1 MNWTEIGI
9 LYRRELRSAFRER
22 SIVVNGILLPI
33 FLYPVLLWGMFTA
46 LTFVQGVNEGFTS
59 RIAVDGP
66 PPPGHQALLD
76 TLAAREDVE
85 VVGGAE
91 AGEDAPPPERWEE
104 ALAAGELDAIL
115 SFREVDGPGGTDG
128 SGSPAD
134 GEGAGVRVAA
144 DSAPPAPGALPGNFS
159 VQLRYDEA
167 EERSRQARTRVQEI
181 LGEYRSAWLAREG
194 RSLGLSDE
202 ERTVF
207 ALVGENVSTSEE
219 IGQVLLGQMLSLFLI
234 IMVALGC
241 YVPSVDTTA
250 GERERSTWETLMT
263 VAAPRSA
270 VVGAKYLYVATLG
283 MAAGLLNVIAL
294 FVSVGAVLRP
304 LLQRTG
310 GGPDEIAFSL
320 DPLAIPVMA
329 AGAVS
334 LALFFAAA
342 MMILAAFARTFK
354 DGQAMVQPVYWLIF
368 LPLLLGSQTDQTLTP
383 TVAAIP
389 VANVSM
395 MIRDAI
401 NGVFL
406 WPLIGQT
413 LAVTL
418 ATVALC
424 LVAARY
430 VLRFEDFLMGS
441 FDGSFWR
448 FVKDRMG
455 KDRKEAVS

>member
-85 VVGGAE
+85 VVGGAG

-250 GERERSTWETLMT
+250 GERERSTWETMMT
-263 VAAPRSA
+263 LSA
-270 VVGAKYLYVATLG
+270 SRLSIVTAKYLYVATLG
-283 MAAGLLNVIAL
+283 IVAGLLNVVAL
-294 FVSVGAVLRP
+294 MVSVGAVIRP
-304 LLQRTG
+304 LTQG
-310 GGPDEIAFSL
+310 NEEAISFSI
-320 DPLAIPVMA
+320 PWMAVPVMM
-329 AGAVS
+329 AGAVA

-342 MMILAAFARTFK
+342 MMMLAAFARSFK
-354 DGQAMVQPVYWLIF
+354 DGQALAAPVYYLVFIPF
-368 LPLLLGSQTDQTLTP
+368 LLGDQTDTNLSLATALVP
-383 TVAAIP
+383 I
-389 VANVSM
+389 ANVAM

-401 NGVFL
+401 GGVFL
-406 WPLIGQT
+406 WPWIGVT

-418 ATVALC
+418 A
-424 LVAARY
+424 LVGGCILLARQI
-430 VLRFEDFLMGS
+430 LRFEEFLLGG

-448 FVKDRMG
+448 FA
-455 KDRKEAVS
+455 KEKLFA

>member
-33 FLYPVLLWGMFTA
+33 FLYPLLLWGMFTA

-59 RIAVDGP
+59 RVAVDGP

-85 VVGGAE
+85 VVGGDE
-91 AGEDAPPPERWEE
+91 TSGEGLPPERWEQ
-104 ALAAGELDAIL
+104 ALATGELDAIL
-115 SFREVDGPGGTDG
+115 SFGEVDGSGG
-128 SGSPAD
+128 PAD
-134 GEGAGVRVAA
+134 GEGTGVRVAA
-144 DSAPPAPGALPGNFS
+144 DSAASSAPAPSAPGALPGNFS

-250 GERERSTWETLMT
+250 GERERSTWETMMT
-263 VAAPRSA
+263 LSA
-270 VVGAKYLYVATLG
+270 SRLSIVTAKYLYVATLG
-283 MAAGLLNVIAL
+283 IVAGLLNVVAL
-294 FVSVGAVLRP
+294 MVSVGAVIRP
-304 LLQRTG
+304 LTQG
-310 GGPDEIAFSL
+310 NEEAISFSI
-320 DPLAIPVMA
+320 PWMAVPVMM
-329 AGAVS
+329 AGAVA

-342 MMILAAFARTFK
+342 MMMLAAFARSFK
-354 DGQAMVQPVYWLIF
+354 DGQALAAPVYYLVFIPF
-368 LPLLLGSQTDQTLTP
+368 LLGDQTDTNLSLATALVP
-383 TVAAIP
+383 I
-389 VANVSM
+389 ANVAM

-401 NGVFL
+401 GGVFL
-406 WPLIGQT
+406 WPWIGVT

-418 ATVALC
+418 ALVGGC
-424 LVAARY
+424 ILVARQI
-430 VLRFEDFLMGS
+430 LRFEEFLLGG

-448 FVKDRMG
+448 FA
-455 KDRKEAVS
+455 KEKLFA